1 MRSKSSDDD
10 ARKHVHP
17 MEVENES
24 GEVDPEPKEAQ
35 AARLGRTVRHDH
47 VIRAASVAIVAV
59 VLGIALV
66 SADTFINAVG
76 VLRTFVTQYC
86 SWWIVLCAFL
96 CFAVCIFVAVTK
108 LGSIRLGGKDAKPA
122 FSYFSWFA
130 MLFATGQGVGLVF
143 WAVAE
148 PIMMYGGT
156 PFNAP
161 DPLFAG
167 DTALAWTYFHWAIPA
182 WAIYAIVSLFM
193 AYARYNMHKDTTF
206 RGTVED
212 LFPARAK
219 RPVGIVVEI
228 LVVIATIFGLTT
240 SLGLASYQFNSGIQ
254 QIFNIQTG
262 QALQVAFVILFGSI
276 ATMSVWFGVV
286 RGIKKIS
293 NANAVMSIVFVAAV
307 FIFGPTLY
315 ILGVLPESLSVF
327 IDQFMLMSG
336 FTEAVNLGAGIASYG
351 DSWQAFWSFFIFCWC
366 FAFATFTAGF
376 VSTISRGR
384 TLREFVGGVVF
395 VPAAV
400 CIVWTCVVGGT
411 GVWAAMS
418 DPGIVAQTNA
428 DSSMGLFLTIDSVPL
443 IGGVLTVLATI
454 LIGGYIV
461 TSVDSGVMALS
472 NFVSPAARQSRGFN
486 NIQTGQALQVAFV
499 ILFGSIATMSVW
511 FGVVRGIKKISNANA
526 VMSIV
531 FVAAVFIFGPTL
543 YILGVLPESLS
554 VFIDQFMLMSGF
566 TEAVNLGAGIASY
579 GDSWQAFW
587 SFFIFCWCFAFA
599 TFTAGF
605 VSTISRGRT
614 LREFVGG
621 VVFVP
626 AAVCIV
632 WTCVVGGTGV
642 WAAMSDPGI
651 VAQTNADS
659 SMGLFL
665 TIDSVP
671 LIGGVLTVLATILIG
686 GYIVT
691 SVDSGVMALSNFVS
705 PAARQSR
712 GFKALLALCI
722 TALAVLFMVTAGQ
735 DFLSTIQFATI
746 AGGIP
751 FSVIVIL
758 MGVQFFKWVK
768 HDEQL
773 VERGLAEPF
782 PEDSLAARQLR
793 QWHEEREAR
802 EAEKAWL
809 TRHEEVDVPD
819 GAGLDESMKEVSR

>member
-1 MRSKSSDDD
+1 MRSNDSDDGRAH
-10 ARKHVHP
+10 ART
-17 MEVENES
+17 VEEIESES
-24 GEVDPEPKEAQ
+24 GELDPEPKHAQ
-35 AARLGRTVRHDH
+35 AARLGRTVRHDYL
-47 VIRAASVAIVAV
+47 IRAVSVAIVLVVVGIAV
-59 VLGIALV
+59 V
-66 SADTFINAVG
+66 SASTFIDAVG
-76 VLRTFVTQYC
+76 ALRTFVTQYC

-96 CFAVCIFVAVTK
+96 CFVVCVLVAVTK
-108 LGSIRLGGKDAKPA
+108 YGTIRLGGVDAKPA

-156 PFNAP
+156 PVAIP

-167 DTALAWTYFHWAIPA
+167 DAALAWTYFHWAIPA

-193 AYARYNMHKDTTF
+193 CYARYNMHKDTTF

-219 RPVGIVVEI
+219 RPAGIVVEI

-254 QIFNIQTG
+254 QIFHIQTG
-262 QALQVAFVILFGSI
+262 AALQVAFVILFGCI

-286 RGIKKIS
+286 KGIKNIS
-293 NANAVMSIVFVAAV
+293 NFNAVVSIVFVVAV

-327 IDQFMLMSG
+327 VDQFMLMSG
-336 FTEAVNLGAGIASYG
+336 FTEATNLASGIATYG

-418 DPGIVAQTNA
+418 NPDIVAQTTA
-428 DSSMGLFLTIDSVPL
+428 DSSMGLFLTIDSIPL
-443 IGGVLTVLATI
+443 VGGVLTVVAAI

-472 NFVSPAARQSRGFN
+472 NFVSPAARQSR
-486 NIQTGQALQVAFV
+486 
-499 ILFGSIATMSVW
+499 S
-511 FGVVRGIKKISNANA
+511 
-526 VMSIV
+526 
-531 FVAAVFIFGPTL
+531 
-543 YILGVLPESLS
+543 
-554 VFIDQFMLMSGF
+554 
-566 TEAVNLGAGIASY
+566 
-579 GDSWQAFW
+579 
-587 SFFIFCWCFAFA
+587 
-599 TFTAGF
+599 
-605 VSTISRGRT
+605 
-614 LREFVGG
+614 
-621 VVFVP
+621 
-626 AAVCIV
+626 
-632 WTCVVGGTGV
+632 
-642 WAAMSDPGI
+642 
-651 VAQTNADS
+651 
-659 SMGLFL
+659 
-665 TIDSVP
+665 
-671 LIGGVLTVLATILIG
+671 
-686 GYIVT
+686 
-691 SVDSGVMALSNFVS
+691 
-705 PAARQSR
+705 
-712 GFKALLALCI
+712 FKAVLALCI

-735 DFLSTIQFATI
+735 DFLNTIQFATI

-751 FSVIVIL
+751 FSIVVLL
-758 MGVQFFKWVK
+758 MGIQFFKWVR

-773 VERGLAEPF
+773 VARGLAEPF
-782 PEDSLAARQLR
+782 PEGSLAAKQLA
-793 QWHEEREAR
+793 QWHEEKVAR
-802 EAEKAWL
+802 EAEEAWRA
-809 TRHEEVDVPD
+809 RHEQLADAEEPAPR
-819 GAGLDESMKEVSR
+819 GSL

>member
-1 MRSKSSDDD
+1 MRSNDSDDGRAH
-10 ARKHVHP
+10 ART
-17 MEVENES
+17 VEEIESES
-24 GEVDPEPKEAQ
+24 GELDPEPKHAQ
-35 AARLGRTVRHDH
+35 AARLGRTVRHDYL
-47 VIRAASVAIVAV
+47 IRAVSVAIVLVVVGIAV
-59 VLGIALV
+59 V
-66 SADTFINAVG
+66 SASTFIDAVG
-76 VLRTFVTQYC
+76 ALRTFVTQYC

-96 CFAVCIFVAVTK
+96 CFVVCVLVAVTK
-108 LGSIRLGGKDAKPA
+108 YGTIRLGGVDAKPA

-156 PFNAP
+156 PVAIP

-167 DTALAWTYFHWAIPA
+167 DAALAWTYFHWAIPA

-193 AYARYNMHKDTTF
+193 CYARYNMHKDTTF

-219 RPVGIVVEI
+219 RPAGIVVEI

-254 QIFNIQTG
+254 QIFHIQTG
-262 QALQVAFVILFGSI
+262 AALQVAFVILFGCI

-286 RGIKKIS
+286 KGIKNIS
-293 NANAVMSIVFVAAV
+293 NFNAVVSIVFVVAV

-327 IDQFMLMSG
+327 VDQFMLMSG
-336 FTEAVNLGAGIASYG
+336 FTETTNLASGIATYG

-418 DPGIVAQTNA
+418 NPDIVAQTTA
-428 DSSMGLFLTIDSVPL
+428 DSSMGLFLTIDSIPL
-443 IGGVLTVLATI
+443 VGGVLTVVATI

-472 NFVSPAARQSRGFN
+472 NFVSPAARQSR
-486 NIQTGQALQVAFV
+486 
-499 ILFGSIATMSVW
+499 S
-511 FGVVRGIKKISNANA
+511 
-526 VMSIV
+526 
-531 FVAAVFIFGPTL
+531 
-543 YILGVLPESLS
+543 
-554 VFIDQFMLMSGF
+554 
-566 TEAVNLGAGIASY
+566 
-579 GDSWQAFW
+579 
-587 SFFIFCWCFAFA
+587 
-599 TFTAGF
+599 
-605 VSTISRGRT
+605 
-614 LREFVGG
+614 
-621 VVFVP
+621 
-626 AAVCIV
+626 
-632 WTCVVGGTGV
+632 
-642 WAAMSDPGI
+642 
-651 VAQTNADS
+651 
-659 SMGLFL
+659 
-665 TIDSVP
+665 
-671 LIGGVLTVLATILIG
+671 
-686 GYIVT
+686 
-691 SVDSGVMALSNFVS
+691 
-705 PAARQSR
+705 
-712 GFKALLALCI
+712 FKAVLALCI

-735 DFLSTIQFATI
+735 DFLNTIQFATI

-751 FSVIVIL
+751 FSIVVLL
-758 MGVQFFKWVK
+758 MGIQFFKWVR

-773 VERGLAEPF
+773 VARGLAEPF
-782 PEDSLAARQLR
+782 PEGSLAAKQLA
-793 QWHEEREAR
+793 QWHEEKEAR
-802 EAEKAWL
+802 EAEEAWRA
-809 TRHEEVDVPD
+809 RHEQLADAEEPAPR
-819 GAGLDESMKEVSR
+819 GSL

>member
-1 MRSKSSDDD
+1 MRSNDSDDGRAH
-10 ARKHVHP
+10 ART
-17 MEVENES
+17 VEEIESES
-24 GEVDPEPKEAQ
+24 GELDPEPKHAQ
-35 AARLGRTVRHDH
+35 AARLGRTVRHDYL
-47 VIRAASVAIVAV
+47 IRAVSVAIVLVVVGIAV
-59 VLGIALV
+59 V
-66 SADTFINAVG
+66 SASTFIDAVG
-76 VLRTFVTQYC
+76 ALRTFVTQYC

-96 CFAVCIFVAVTK
+96 CFVVCVLVAVTK
-108 LGSIRLGGKDAKPA
+108 YGTIRLGGADAKPA

-156 PFNAP
+156 PVAIP

-167 DTALAWTYFHWAIPA
+167 DAALAWTYFHWAIPA

-193 AYARYNMHKDTTF
+193 CYARYNMHKDTTF

-219 RPVGIVVEI
+219 RPAGIVVEI

-254 QIFNIQTG
+254 QIFHIQTG
-262 QALQVAFVILFGSI
+262 AALQVAFVILFGCI

-286 RGIKKIS
+286 KGIKNIS
-293 NANAVMSIVFVAAV
+293 NFNAVVSIVFVVAV

-327 IDQFMLMSG
+327 VDQFMLMSG
-336 FTEAVNLGAGIASYG
+336 FTEATNLASGIATYG

-418 DPGIVAQTNA
+418 NPDIVAQTTA
-428 DSSMGLFLTIDSVPL
+428 DSSMGLFLTIDSIPL
-443 IGGVLTVLATI
+443 VGGVLTVVATV

-472 NFVSPAARQSRGFN
+472 NFVSPAARQSR
-486 NIQTGQALQVAFV
+486 
-499 ILFGSIATMSVW
+499 S
-511 FGVVRGIKKISNANA
+511 
-526 VMSIV
+526 
-531 FVAAVFIFGPTL
+531 
-543 YILGVLPESLS
+543 
-554 VFIDQFMLMSGF
+554 
-566 TEAVNLGAGIASY
+566 
-579 GDSWQAFW
+579 
-587 SFFIFCWCFAFA
+587 
-599 TFTAGF
+599 
-605 VSTISRGRT
+605 
-614 LREFVGG
+614 
-621 VVFVP
+621 
-626 AAVCIV
+626 
-632 WTCVVGGTGV
+632 
-642 WAAMSDPGI
+642 
-651 VAQTNADS
+651 
-659 SMGLFL
+659 
-665 TIDSVP
+665 
-671 LIGGVLTVLATILIG
+671 
-686 GYIVT
+686 
-691 SVDSGVMALSNFVS
+691 
-705 PAARQSR
+705 
-712 GFKALLALCI
+712 FKAVLALCI

-735 DFLSTIQFATI
+735 DFLNTIQFATI

-751 FSVIVIL
+751 FSIVVLL
-758 MGVQFFKWVK
+758 MGIQFFKWVR

-773 VERGLAEPF
+773 VARGLAEPF
-782 PEDSLAARQLR
+782 PEGSLAAKQLA
-793 QWHEEREAR
+793 QWHEEKEAR
-802 EAEKAWL
+802 EAEEAWRA
-809 TRHEEVDVPD
+809 RHEQLADAEEPAPR
-819 GAGLDESMKEVSR
+819 GSL

>member
-156 PFNAP
+156 PFNSP

-193 AYARYNMHKDTTF
+193 SYARYNMHKDTTF

-376 VSTISRGR
+376 VSTISRGAR
-384 TLREFVGGVVF
+384 C
-395 VPAAV
+395 A
-400 CIVWTCVVGGT
+400 
-411 GVWAAMS
+411 
-418 DPGIVAQTNA
+418 
-428 DSSMGLFLTIDSVPL
+428 SS
-443 IGGVLTVLATI
+443 
-454 LIGGYIV
+454 
-461 TSVDSGVMALS
+461 
-472 NFVSPAARQSRGFN
+472 
-486 NIQTGQALQVAFV
+486 
-499 ILFGSIATMSVW
+499 
-511 FGVVRGIKKISNANA
+511 
-526 VMSIV
+526 
-531 FVAAVFIFGPTL
+531 
-543 YILGVLPESLS
+543 
-554 VFIDQFMLMSGF
+554 
-566 TEAVNLGAGIASY
+566 
-579 GDSWQAFW
+579 
-587 SFFIFCWCFAFA
+587 
-599 TFTAGF
+599 
-605 VSTISRGRT
+605 
-614 LREFVGG
+614 
-621 VVFVP
+621 
-626 AAVCIV
+626 
-632 WTCVVGGTGV
+632 
-642 WAAMSDPGI
+642 
-651 VAQTNADS
+651 
-659 SMGLFL
+659 
-665 TIDSVP
+665 
-671 LIGGVLTVLATILIG
+671 
-686 GYIVT
+686 
-691 SVDSGVMALSNFVS
+691 
-705 PAARQSR
+705 
-712 GFKALLALCI
+712 
-722 TALAVLFMVTAGQ
+722 
-735 DFLSTIQFATI
+735 
-746 AGGIP
+746 
-751 FSVIVIL
+751 
-758 MGVQFFKWVK
+758 
-768 HDEQL
+768 
-773 VERGLAEPF
+773 
-782 PEDSLAARQLR
+782 
-793 QWHEEREAR
+793 
-802 EAEKAWL
+802 
-809 TRHEEVDVPD
+809 
-819 GAGLDESMKEVSR
+819 

>member
-76 VLRTFVTQYC
+76 ALRTFVTQYC

-400 CIVWTCVVGGT
+400 CIVWT
-411 GVWAAMS
+411 
-418 DPGIVAQTNA
+418 
-428 DSSMGLFLTIDSVPL
+428 
-443 IGGVLTVLATI
+443 
-454 LIGGYIV
+454 
-461 TSVDSGVMALS
+461 
-472 NFVSPAARQSRGFN
+472 
-486 NIQTGQALQVAFV
+486 
-499 ILFGSIATMSVW
+499 
-511 FGVVRGIKKISNANA
+511 
-526 VMSIV
+526 
-531 FVAAVFIFGPTL
+531 
-543 YILGVLPESLS
+543 
-554 VFIDQFMLMSGF
+554 
-566 TEAVNLGAGIASY
+566 
-579 GDSWQAFW
+579 
-587 SFFIFCWCFAFA
+587 
-599 TFTAGF
+599 
-605 VSTISRGRT
+605 
-614 LREFVGG
+614 
-621 VVFVP
+621 
-626 AAVCIV
+626 
-632 WTCVVGGTGV
+632 
-642 WAAMSDPGI
+642 
-651 VAQTNADS
+651 
-659 SMGLFL
+659 
-665 TIDSVP
+665 
-671 LIGGVLTVLATILIG
+671 
-686 GYIVT
+686 
-691 SVDSGVMALSNFVS
+691 
-705 PAARQSR
+705 
-712 GFKALLALCI
+712 
-722 TALAVLFMVTAGQ
+722 
-735 DFLSTIQFATI
+735 
-746 AGGIP
+746 
-751 FSVIVIL
+751 
-758 MGVQFFKWVK
+758 
-768 HDEQL
+768 
-773 VERGLAEPF
+773 
-782 PEDSLAARQLR
+782 
-793 QWHEEREAR
+793 
-802 EAEKAWL
+802 
-809 TRHEEVDVPD
+809 
-819 GAGLDESMKEVSR
+819 

>member
-1 MRSKSSDDD
+1 MRSNDSDDGRAH
-10 ARKHVHP
+10 ARTI
-17 MEVENES
+17 EEIESES
-24 GEVDPEPKEAQ
+24 GELDPEPKHAQ
-35 AARLGRTVRHDH
+35 AARLGRTVRHDYL
-47 VIRAASVAIVAV
+47 IRAVSVAIVLVVVGIAV
-59 VLGIALV
+59 V
-66 SADTFINAVG
+66 SASTFIDAVG
-76 VLRTFVTQYC
+76 ALRTFVTQYC

-96 CFAVCIFVAVTK
+96 CFIVCVLVAVTK
-108 LGSIRLGGKDAKPA
+108 YGTIRLGGVDAKPA

-156 PFNAP
+156 PVAIP

-167 DTALAWTYFHWAIPA
+167 DAALAWTYFHWAIPA

-193 AYARYNMHKDTTF
+193 CYARYNMHKDTTF

-219 RPVGIVVEI
+219 RPAGIVVEI

-254 QIFNIQTG
+254 QIFHIQTG
-262 QALQVAFVILFGSI
+262 AALQVAFVILFGCI

-286 RGIKKIS
+286 KGIKNIS
-293 NANAVMSIVFVAAV
+293 NFNAIVSIVFVVAV

-327 IDQFMLMSG
+327 VDQFMLMSG
-336 FTEAVNLGAGIASYG
+336 FTEATNLASGIATYG

-418 DPGIVAQTNA
+418 NPDIVAQTTA
-428 DSSMGLFLTIDSVPL
+428 DSSMGLFLTIDSIPL
-443 IGGVLTVLATI
+443 VGGVLTVVATI

-472 NFVSPAARQSRGFN
+472 NFVSPAARQSR
-486 NIQTGQALQVAFV
+486 
-499 ILFGSIATMSVW
+499 S
-511 FGVVRGIKKISNANA
+511 
-526 VMSIV
+526 
-531 FVAAVFIFGPTL
+531 
-543 YILGVLPESLS
+543 
-554 VFIDQFMLMSGF
+554 
-566 TEAVNLGAGIASY
+566 
-579 GDSWQAFW
+579 
-587 SFFIFCWCFAFA
+587 
-599 TFTAGF
+599 
-605 VSTISRGRT
+605 
-614 LREFVGG
+614 
-621 VVFVP
+621 
-626 AAVCIV
+626 
-632 WTCVVGGTGV
+632 
-642 WAAMSDPGI
+642 
-651 VAQTNADS
+651 
-659 SMGLFL
+659 
-665 TIDSVP
+665 
-671 LIGGVLTVLATILIG
+671 
-686 GYIVT
+686 
-691 SVDSGVMALSNFVS
+691 
-705 PAARQSR
+705 
-712 GFKALLALCI
+712 FKAVLALCI

-735 DFLSTIQFATI
+735 DFLNTIQFATI

-751 FSVIVIL
+751 FSIVVLL
-758 MGVQFFKWVK
+758 MGIQFFKWVR

-773 VERGLAEPF
+773 VARGLAEPF
-782 PEDSLAARQLR
+782 PAGSLAAKQLA
-793 QWHEEREAR
+793 QWHEEKEAR
-802 EAEKAWL
+802 EAEEAWRA
-809 TRHEEVDVPD
+809 RHEQLADAEEPAPR
-819 GAGLDESMKEVSR
+819 GSL

>member
-1 MRSKSSDDD
+1 MRSNDSDDGRAH
-10 ARKHVHP
+10 ART
-17 MEVENES
+17 VEEIESES
-24 GEVDPEPKEAQ
+24 GELDPEPKHAQ
-35 AARLGRTVRHDH
+35 AARLGRTVRHDYL
-47 VIRAASVAIVAV
+47 IRAVSVAIVLVVVGIAV
-59 VLGIALV
+59 V
-66 SADTFINAVG
+66 SASTFIDAVG
-76 VLRTFVTQYC
+76 ALRTFVTQYC

-96 CFAVCIFVAVTK
+96 CFVVCVLVAVTK
-108 LGSIRLGGKDAKPA
+108 YGTIRLGGVDAKPA

-156 PFNAP
+156 PVAIP

-167 DTALAWTYFHWAIPA
+167 DAALAWTYFHWAIPA

-193 AYARYNMHKDTTF
+193 CYARYNMHKDTTF

-219 RPVGIVVEI
+219 RPAGIVVEI

-254 QIFNIQTG
+254 QIFHIQTG
-262 QALQVAFVILFGSI
+262 AALQVAFVILFGCI

-286 RGIKKIS
+286 KGIKNIS
-293 NANAVMSIVFVAAV
+293 NFNAIVSIVFVVAV

-327 IDQFMLMSG
+327 VDQFMLMSG
-336 FTEAVNLGAGIASYG
+336 FTEATNLASGIATYG

-418 DPGIVAQTNA
+418 NPDIVAQTTA
-428 DSSMGLFLTIDSVPL
+428 DSSMGLFLTIDSIPL
-443 IGGVLTVLATI
+443 VGGVLTVVATI

-472 NFVSPAARQSRGFN
+472 NFVSPAARQSR
-486 NIQTGQALQVAFV
+486 
-499 ILFGSIATMSVW
+499 S
-511 FGVVRGIKKISNANA
+511 
-526 VMSIV
+526 
-531 FVAAVFIFGPTL
+531 
-543 YILGVLPESLS
+543 
-554 VFIDQFMLMSGF
+554 
-566 TEAVNLGAGIASY
+566 
-579 GDSWQAFW
+579 
-587 SFFIFCWCFAFA
+587 
-599 TFTAGF
+599 
-605 VSTISRGRT
+605 
-614 LREFVGG
+614 
-621 VVFVP
+621 
-626 AAVCIV
+626 
-632 WTCVVGGTGV
+632 
-642 WAAMSDPGI
+642 
-651 VAQTNADS
+651 
-659 SMGLFL
+659 
-665 TIDSVP
+665 
-671 LIGGVLTVLATILIG
+671 
-686 GYIVT
+686 
-691 SVDSGVMALSNFVS
+691 
-705 PAARQSR
+705 
-712 GFKALLALCI
+712 FKAVLALCI

-735 DFLSTIQFATI
+735 DFLNTIQFATI

-751 FSVIVIL
+751 FSIVVLL
-758 MGVQFFKWVK
+758 MGIQFFKWVR

-773 VERGLAEPF
+773 VARGLAEPF
-782 PEDSLAARQLR
+782 PEGSLAAKQLA
-793 QWHEEREAR
+793 QWHEEKEAR
-802 EAEKAWL
+802 EAEEAWRA
-809 TRHEEVDVPD
+809 RHEQLADAEEPAPR
-819 GAGLDESMKEVSR
+819 GSL

>member
-1 MRSKSSDDD
+1 MRSNDSDDGRAH
-10 ARKHVHP
+10 ARTV
-17 MEVENES
+17 EEIENES
-24 GEVDPEPKEAQ
+24 GELDPEPKRAQ
-35 AARLGRTVRHDH
+35 AARLGRTVRHDYL
-47 VIRAASVAIVAV
+47 IRAVSVAIVLVVVGIAV
-59 VLGIALV
+59 V
-66 SADTFINAVG
+66 SASTFIDAVG
-76 VLRTFVTQYC
+76 ALRTFVTQYC

-96 CFAVCIFVAVTK
+96 CFVVCVLVAVTK
-108 LGSIRLGGKDAKPA
+108 YGTIRLGGVDAKPA

-156 PFNAP
+156 PVAIP

-167 DTALAWTYFHWAIPA
+167 DAALAWTYFHWAIPA

-193 AYARYNMHKDTTF
+193 CYARYNMHKDTTF

-219 RPVGIVVEI
+219 RPAGIVVEI

-254 QIFNIQTG
+254 QIFHIQTG
-262 QALQVAFVILFGSI
+262 AALQVAFVILFGCI

-286 RGIKKIS
+286 KGIKNIS
-293 NANAVMSIVFVAAV
+293 NFNAIVSIVFVVAV

-327 IDQFMLMSG
+327 VDQFMLMSG
-336 FTEAVNLGAGIASYG
+336 FTEATNLASGIATYG

-418 DPGIVAQTNA
+418 NPDIVAQTTA
-428 DSSMGLFLTIDSVPL
+428 DSSMGLFLTIDSIPL
-443 IGGVLTVLATI
+443 VGGVLTVVATV

-472 NFVSPAARQSRGFN
+472 NFVSPAARQSR
-486 NIQTGQALQVAFV
+486 
-499 ILFGSIATMSVW
+499 S
-511 FGVVRGIKKISNANA
+511 
-526 VMSIV
+526 
-531 FVAAVFIFGPTL
+531 
-543 YILGVLPESLS
+543 
-554 VFIDQFMLMSGF
+554 
-566 TEAVNLGAGIASY
+566 
-579 GDSWQAFW
+579 
-587 SFFIFCWCFAFA
+587 
-599 TFTAGF
+599 
-605 VSTISRGRT
+605 
-614 LREFVGG
+614 
-621 VVFVP
+621 
-626 AAVCIV
+626 
-632 WTCVVGGTGV
+632 
-642 WAAMSDPGI
+642 
-651 VAQTNADS
+651 
-659 SMGLFL
+659 
-665 TIDSVP
+665 
-671 LIGGVLTVLATILIG
+671 
-686 GYIVT
+686 
-691 SVDSGVMALSNFVS
+691 
-705 PAARQSR
+705 
-712 GFKALLALCI
+712 FKAVLALCI

-735 DFLSTIQFATI
+735 DFLNTIQFATI

-751 FSVIVIL
+751 FSIVVLL
-758 MGVQFFKWVK
+758 MGIQFFKWVR

-773 VERGLAEPF
+773 VARGLAEPF
-782 PEDSLAARQLR
+782 PEGSLAAKQLA
-793 QWHEEREAR
+793 QWHEEKEAR
-802 EAEKAWL
+802 EAEEAWRA
-809 TRHEEVDVPD
+809 RHEQLADAEEPAAR
-819 GAGLDESMKEVSR
+819 GSL

>member
-1 MRSKSSDDD
+1 MRSNDSDDGRAH
-10 ARKHVHP
+10 ART
-17 MEVENES
+17 VEEIESES
-24 GEVDPEPKEAQ
+24 GELDPEPKHAQ
-35 AARLGRTVRHDH
+35 AARLGRTVRHDYL
-47 VIRAASVAIVAV
+47 IRAVSVAIVLVVVGIAV
-59 VLGIALV
+59 V
-66 SADTFINAVG
+66 SASTFIDAVG
-76 VLRTFVTQYC
+76 ALRTFVTQYC

-96 CFAVCIFVAVTK
+96 CFVVCVLVAVTK
-108 LGSIRLGGKDAKPA
+108 YGTIRLGGVDAKPA

-156 PFNAP
+156 PVAIP

-167 DTALAWTYFHWAIPA
+167 DAALAWTYFHWAIPA

-193 AYARYNMHKDTTF
+193 CYARYNMHKDTTF

-219 RPVGIVVEI
+219 RPAGIVVEI

-254 QIFNIQTG
+254 QIFHIQTG
-262 QALQVAFVILFGSI
+262 AALQVAFVILFGCI

-286 RGIKKIS
+286 KGIKNIS
-293 NANAVMSIVFVAAV
+293 NFNAVVSIVFVVAV

-327 IDQFMLMSG
+327 VDQFMLMSG
-336 FTEAVNLGAGIASYG
+336 FTEATNLASGIATYG

-418 DPGIVAQTNA
+418 NPDIVAQTTA
-428 DSSMGLFLTIDSVPL
+428 DSSMGLFLTIDSIPL
-443 IGGVLTVLATI
+443 VGGVLTVVATI

-472 NFVSPAARQSRGFN
+472 NFVSPAARQSR
-486 NIQTGQALQVAFV
+486 
-499 ILFGSIATMSVW
+499 S
-511 FGVVRGIKKISNANA
+511 
-526 VMSIV
+526 
-531 FVAAVFIFGPTL
+531 
-543 YILGVLPESLS
+543 
-554 VFIDQFMLMSGF
+554 
-566 TEAVNLGAGIASY
+566 
-579 GDSWQAFW
+579 
-587 SFFIFCWCFAFA
+587 
-599 TFTAGF
+599 
-605 VSTISRGRT
+605 
-614 LREFVGG
+614 
-621 VVFVP
+621 
-626 AAVCIV
+626 
-632 WTCVVGGTGV
+632 
-642 WAAMSDPGI
+642 
-651 VAQTNADS
+651 
-659 SMGLFL
+659 
-665 TIDSVP
+665 
-671 LIGGVLTVLATILIG
+671 
-686 GYIVT
+686 
-691 SVDSGVMALSNFVS
+691 
-705 PAARQSR
+705 
-712 GFKALLALCI
+712 FKAVLALCI

-735 DFLSTIQFATI
+735 DFLNTIQFATI

-751 FSVIVIL
+751 FSIVVLL
-758 MGVQFFKWVK
+758 MGIQFFKWVR

-773 VERGLAEPF
+773 VARGLAEPF
-782 PEDSLAARQLR
+782 PEGSLAAKQLA
-793 QWHEEREAR
+793 QWHEEKEAR
-802 EAEKAWL
+802 EAEEAWRA
-809 TRHEEVDVPD
+809 RHEQLADAEEPAPR
-819 GAGLDESMKEVSR
+819 GSL

>member
-1 MRSKSSDDD
+1 MRSNDSDDGRAH
-10 ARKHVHP
+10 ART
-17 MEVENES
+17 VEEIESES
-24 GEVDPEPKEAQ
+24 GELDPEPKHAQ
-35 AARLGRTVRHDH
+35 AARLGRTVRHDYL
-47 VIRAASVAIVAV
+47 IRAVSVAIVLVVVGIAV
-59 VLGIALV
+59 V
-66 SADTFINAVG
+66 SASTFIDAVG
-76 VLRTFVTQYC
+76 ALRTFVTQYC

-96 CFAVCIFVAVTK
+96 CFVVCVLVAVTK
-108 LGSIRLGGKDAKPA
+108 YGTIRLGGADAKPV

-156 PFNAP
+156 PVAIP

-167 DTALAWTYFHWAIPA
+167 DAALAWTYFHWAIPA

-193 AYARYNMHKDTTF
+193 CYALYNMHKDTTF

-219 RPVGIVVEI
+219 RPAGIVVEI

-254 QIFNIQTG
+254 QIFHIQTG
-262 QALQVAFVILFGSI
+262 AALQVAFVILFGCI

-286 RGIKKIS
+286 KGIKNIS
-293 NANAVMSIVFVAAV
+293 NFNAVVSIVFVVAV

-327 IDQFMLMSG
+327 VDQFMLMSG
-336 FTEAVNLGAGIASYG
+336 FTEATNLASGIATYG

-418 DPGIVAQTNA
+418 NPDIVAQTTA
-428 DSSMGLFLTIDSVPL
+428 DSSMGLFLTIDSIPL
-443 IGGVLTVLATI
+443 VGGVLTVVATI

-472 NFVSPAARQSRGFN
+472 NFVSPAARQSR
-486 NIQTGQALQVAFV
+486 
-499 ILFGSIATMSVW
+499 S
-511 FGVVRGIKKISNANA
+511 
-526 VMSIV
+526 
-531 FVAAVFIFGPTL
+531 
-543 YILGVLPESLS
+543 
-554 VFIDQFMLMSGF
+554 
-566 TEAVNLGAGIASY
+566 
-579 GDSWQAFW
+579 
-587 SFFIFCWCFAFA
+587 
-599 TFTAGF
+599 
-605 VSTISRGRT
+605 
-614 LREFVGG
+614 
-621 VVFVP
+621 
-626 AAVCIV
+626 
-632 WTCVVGGTGV
+632 
-642 WAAMSDPGI
+642 
-651 VAQTNADS
+651 
-659 SMGLFL
+659 
-665 TIDSVP
+665 
-671 LIGGVLTVLATILIG
+671 
-686 GYIVT
+686 
-691 SVDSGVMALSNFVS
+691 
-705 PAARQSR
+705 
-712 GFKALLALCI
+712 FKAVLALCI

-735 DFLSTIQFATI
+735 DFLNTIQFATI

-751 FSVIVIL
+751 FSIVVLL
-758 MGVQFFKWVK
+758 MGIQFFKWVR

-773 VERGLAEPF
+773 VARGLAEPF
-782 PEDSLAARQLR
+782 PEGSLAAKQLA
-793 QWHEEREAR
+793 QWHEEKVAR
-802 EAEKAWL
+802 EAEEAWRA
-809 TRHEEVDVPD
+809 RHEQLADTEEPAPR
-819 GAGLDESMKEVSR
+819 GSL

>member
-1 MRSKSSDDD
+1 MRSNDSDDGRAH
-10 ARKHVHP
+10 ARTV
-17 MEVENES
+17 EEIENES
-24 GEVDPEPKEAQ
+24 GELDPEPKHAQ
-35 AARLGRTVRHDH
+35 AARLGRTVRHDYL
-47 VIRAASVAIVAV
+47 IRAVSVAIVLVVVGIAV
-59 VLGIALV
+59 V
-66 SADTFINAVG
+66 SASTFIDAVG
-76 VLRTFVTQYC
+76 ALRTFVTQYC

-96 CFAVCIFVAVTK
+96 CFVVCVLVAVTK
-108 LGSIRLGGKDAKPA
+108 YGTIRLGGADAKPA

-156 PFNAP
+156 PVAIP

-167 DTALAWTYFHWAIPA
+167 DAALAWTYFHWAIPA

-193 AYARYNMHKDTTF
+193 CYARYNMHKDTTF

-219 RPVGIVVEI
+219 RPAGIVVEI

-254 QIFNIQTG
+254 QIFHIQTG
-262 QALQVAFVILFGSI
+262 AALQVAFVILFGCI

-286 RGIKKIS
+286 KGIKNIS
-293 NANAVMSIVFVAAV
+293 NFNAVVSIVFVVAV

-327 IDQFMLMSG
+327 VDQFMLMSG
-336 FTEAVNLGAGIASYG
+336 FTEATNLASGIATYG

-418 DPGIVAQTNA
+418 NPDIVAQTTA
-428 DSSMGLFLTIDSVPL
+428 DSSMGLFLTIDSIPL
-443 IGGVLTVLATI
+443 VGGVLTVVATV

-472 NFVSPAARQSRGFN
+472 NFVSPAARQSR
-486 NIQTGQALQVAFV
+486 
-499 ILFGSIATMSVW
+499 S
-511 FGVVRGIKKISNANA
+511 
-526 VMSIV
+526 
-531 FVAAVFIFGPTL
+531 
-543 YILGVLPESLS
+543 
-554 VFIDQFMLMSGF
+554 
-566 TEAVNLGAGIASY
+566 
-579 GDSWQAFW
+579 
-587 SFFIFCWCFAFA
+587 
-599 TFTAGF
+599 
-605 VSTISRGRT
+605 
-614 LREFVGG
+614 
-621 VVFVP
+621 
-626 AAVCIV
+626 
-632 WTCVVGGTGV
+632 
-642 WAAMSDPGI
+642 
-651 VAQTNADS
+651 
-659 SMGLFL
+659 
-665 TIDSVP
+665 
-671 LIGGVLTVLATILIG
+671 
-686 GYIVT
+686 
-691 SVDSGVMALSNFVS
+691 
-705 PAARQSR
+705 
-712 GFKALLALCI
+712 FKAVLALCI

-735 DFLSTIQFATI
+735 DFLNTIQFATI

-751 FSVIVIL
+751 FSIVVLL
-758 MGVQFFKWVK
+758 MGIQFFKWVR

-773 VERGLAEPF
+773 VARGLAEPF
-782 PEDSLAARQLR
+782 PEGSLAAKQLA
-793 QWHEEREAR
+793 QWHEEKEAR
-802 EAEKAWL
+802 EAEEAWRA
-809 TRHEEVDVPD
+809 RHEQLADAEEPAPR
-819 GAGLDESMKEVSR
+819 GSL

>member
-219 RPVGIVVEI
+219 RPVGIVVET

-376 VSTISRGR
+376 V
-384 TLREFVGGVVF
+384 
-395 VPAAV
+395 A
-400 CIVWTCVVGGT
+400 
-411 GVWAAMS
+411 
-418 DPGIVAQTNA
+418 
-428 DSSMGLFLTIDSVPL
+428 
-443 IGGVLTVLATI
+443 
-454 LIGGYIV
+454 
-461 TSVDSGVMALS
+461 
-472 NFVSPAARQSRGFN
+472 
-486 NIQTGQALQVAFV
+486 
-499 ILFGSIATMSVW
+499 
-511 FGVVRGIKKISNANA
+511 
-526 VMSIV
+526 
-531 FVAAVFIFGPTL
+531 
-543 YILGVLPESLS
+543 
-554 VFIDQFMLMSGF
+554 
-566 TEAVNLGAGIASY
+566 
-579 GDSWQAFW
+579 
-587 SFFIFCWCFAFA
+587 
-599 TFTAGF
+599 
-605 VSTISRGRT
+605 TISRGRT

-819 GAGLDESMKEVSR
+819 GAGLDESMNEVSR

>member
-148 PIMMYGGT
+148 PIMMYGDT

-336 FTEAVNLGAGIASYG
+336 FTEAVNLGAG
-351 DSWQAFWSFFIFCWC
+351 C
-366 FAFATFTAGF
+366 
-376 VSTISRGR
+376 
-384 TLREFVGGVVF
+384 
-395 VPAAV
+395 
-400 CIVWTCVVGGT
+400 
-411 GVWAAMS
+411 
-418 DPGIVAQTNA
+418 
-428 DSSMGLFLTIDSVPL
+428 
-443 IGGVLTVLATI
+443 
-454 LIGGYIV
+454 
-461 TSVDSGVMALS
+461 
-472 NFVSPAARQSRGFN
+472 
-486 NIQTGQALQVAFV
+486 
-499 ILFGSIATMSVW
+499 
-511 FGVVRGIKKISNANA
+511 
-526 VMSIV
+526 
-531 FVAAVFIFGPTL
+531 
-543 YILGVLPESLS
+543 LGV
-554 VFIDQFMLMSGF
+554 DQ
-566 TEAVNLGAGIASY
+566 
-579 GDSWQAFW
+579 DS
-587 SFFIFCWCFAFA
+587 
-599 TFTAGF
+599 
-605 VSTISRGRT
+605 
-614 LREFVGG
+614 
-621 VVFVP
+621 
-626 AAVCIV
+626 
-632 WTCVVGGTGV
+632 
-642 WAAMSDPGI
+642 
-651 VAQTNADS
+651 
-659 SMGLFL
+659 
-665 TIDSVP
+665 
-671 LIGGVLTVLATILIG
+671 
-686 GYIVT
+686 
-691 SVDSGVMALSNFVS
+691 
-705 PAARQSR
+705 
-712 GFKALLALCI
+712 
-722 TALAVLFMVTAGQ
+722 
-735 DFLSTIQFATI
+735 
-746 AGGIP
+746 
-751 FSVIVIL
+751 
-758 MGVQFFKWVK
+758 
-768 HDEQL
+768 
-773 VERGLAEPF
+773 
-782 PEDSLAARQLR
+782 
-793 QWHEEREAR
+793 
-802 EAEKAWL
+802 
-809 TRHEEVDVPD
+809 
-819 GAGLDESMKEVSR
+819 

>member
-1 MRSKSSDDD
+1 MRSNDSDDGRAH
-10 ARKHVHP
+10 ART
-17 MEVENES
+17 VEEIESES
-24 GEVDPEPKEAQ
+24 GELDPEPKHAQ
-35 AARLGRTVRHDH
+35 AARLGRTVRHDYL
-47 VIRAASVAIVAV
+47 IRAVSVAIALV
-59 VLGIALV
+59 VVGIAV
-66 SADTFINAVG
+66 ASAGTFIDAVG
-76 VLRTFVTQYC
+76 ALRTFVTQYC

-96 CFAVCIFVAVTK
+96 CFAVCVLVAVTK
-108 LGSIRLGGKDAKPA
+108 YGTIRLGGVDAKPA

-156 PFNAP
+156 PVAVP

-167 DTALAWTYFHWAIPA
+167 DAALAWTYFHWAIPA

-193 AYARYNMHKDTTF
+193 CYARYNMHKDTTF

-219 RPVGIVVEI
+219 RPAGIVVEI

-254 QIFNIQTG
+254 QIFHIQTG
-262 QALQVAFVILFGSI
+262 AALQVAFVILFGCI

-286 RGIKKIS
+286 KGIKNIS
-293 NANAVMSIVFVAAV
+293 NFNAVMSIVFVVAV

-327 IDQFMLMSG
+327 VDQFMLMSG
-336 FTEAVNLGAGIASYG
+336 FTEATNLASGIATYG

-418 DPGIVAQTNA
+418 NPDIVAQTTA
-428 DSSMGLFLTIDSVPL
+428 DSSMGLFLTIDSIPL
-443 IGGVLTVLATI
+443 VGGVLTVVATV

-472 NFVSPAARQSRGFN
+472 NFVSPAARQSR
-486 NIQTGQALQVAFV
+486 
-499 ILFGSIATMSVW
+499 S
-511 FGVVRGIKKISNANA
+511 
-526 VMSIV
+526 
-531 FVAAVFIFGPTL
+531 
-543 YILGVLPESLS
+543 
-554 VFIDQFMLMSGF
+554 
-566 TEAVNLGAGIASY
+566 
-579 GDSWQAFW
+579 
-587 SFFIFCWCFAFA
+587 
-599 TFTAGF
+599 
-605 VSTISRGRT
+605 
-614 LREFVGG
+614 
-621 VVFVP
+621 
-626 AAVCIV
+626 
-632 WTCVVGGTGV
+632 
-642 WAAMSDPGI
+642 
-651 VAQTNADS
+651 
-659 SMGLFL
+659 
-665 TIDSVP
+665 
-671 LIGGVLTVLATILIG
+671 
-686 GYIVT
+686 
-691 SVDSGVMALSNFVS
+691 
-705 PAARQSR
+705 
-712 GFKALLALCI
+712 FKAVLALCI

-735 DFLSTIQFATI
+735 DFLNTIQFATI

-751 FSVIVIL
+751 FSIVVLL
-758 MGVQFFKWVK
+758 MGIQFFKWVR

-773 VERGLAEPF
+773 VARGLAEPF
-782 PEDSLAARQLR
+782 PEGSLAAKQLA
-793 QWHEEREAR
+793 QWHEEKEAR
-802 EAEKAWL
+802 EAEEAWRA
-809 TRHEEVDVPD
+809 RHEQLADAEEPAPR
-819 GAGLDESMKEVSR
+819 GSL

>member
-1 MRSKSSDDD
+1 MRSNDSDDGRAH
-10 ARKHVHP
+10 ART
-17 MEVENES
+17 VEEIESES
-24 GEVDPEPKEAQ
+24 GELDPEPKHAQ
-35 AARLGRTVRHDH
+35 AARLGRTVRHDYL
-47 VIRAASVAIVAV
+47 IRAVSVAIVLVVVGIAV
-59 VLGIALV
+59 V
-66 SADTFINAVG
+66 SASTFIDAVG
-76 VLRTFVTQYC
+76 ALRTFVTQYC

-96 CFAVCIFVAVTK
+96 CFVVCVLVAVTK
-108 LGSIRLGGKDAKPA
+108 YGTIRLGGVDAKPA

-156 PFNAP
+156 PVAIP

-167 DTALAWTYFHWAIPA
+167 DAALAWTYFHWAIPA

-193 AYARYNMHKDTTF
+193 CYARYNMHKDTTF

-219 RPVGIVVEI
+219 RPAGIVVEI

-254 QIFNIQTG
+254 QIFHIQTG
-262 QALQVAFVILFGSI
+262 AALQVAFVILFGCI

-286 RGIKKIS
+286 KGIKNIS
-293 NANAVMSIVFVAAV
+293 NFNAVVSIVFVVAV

-327 IDQFMLMSG
+327 VDQFMLMSG
-336 FTEAVNLGAGIASYG
+336 FTEATNLASGIATYG

-418 DPGIVAQTNA
+418 NPDIVAQTTA
-428 DSSMGLFLTIDSVPL
+428 DSSMGLFLTIDSIPL
-443 IGGVLTVLATI
+443 VGGVLTVVATI

-472 NFVSPAARQSRGFN
+472 NFVSPAARQSR
-486 NIQTGQALQVAFV
+486 
-499 ILFGSIATMSVW
+499 S
-511 FGVVRGIKKISNANA
+511 
-526 VMSIV
+526 
-531 FVAAVFIFGPTL
+531 
-543 YILGVLPESLS
+543 
-554 VFIDQFMLMSGF
+554 
-566 TEAVNLGAGIASY
+566 
-579 GDSWQAFW
+579 
-587 SFFIFCWCFAFA
+587 
-599 TFTAGF
+599 
-605 VSTISRGRT
+605 
-614 LREFVGG
+614 
-621 VVFVP
+621 
-626 AAVCIV
+626 
-632 WTCVVGGTGV
+632 
-642 WAAMSDPGI
+642 
-651 VAQTNADS
+651 
-659 SMGLFL
+659 
-665 TIDSVP
+665 
-671 LIGGVLTVLATILIG
+671 
-686 GYIVT
+686 
-691 SVDSGVMALSNFVS
+691 
-705 PAARQSR
+705 
-712 GFKALLALCI
+712 FKAVLALCI

-735 DFLSTIQFATI
+735 DFLNTIQFATI

-751 FSVIVIL
+751 FSIVVLL
-758 MGVQFFKWVK
+758 MGIQFFKWVR

-773 VERGLAEPF
+773 VARGLAEPF
-782 PEDSLAARQLR
+782 PAGSLAAKQLA
-793 QWHEEREAR
+793 QWHEEKEAR
-802 EAEKAWL
+802 EAEEAWRA
-809 TRHEEVDVPD
+809 RHEQLADAEEPAPR
-819 GAGLDESMKEVSR
+819 GSL

>member
-96 CFAVCIFVAVTK
+96 CFVVCVLVAVTK
-108 LGSIRLGGKDAKPA
+108 YGTIRLGGVDAKPA

-156 PFNAP
+156 PVAIP

-167 DTALAWTYFHWAIPA
+167 DAALAWTYFHWAIPA

-193 AYARYNMHKDTTF
+193 CYARYNMHKDTTF

-219 RPVGIVVEI
+219 RPAGIVVEI

-254 QIFNIQTG
+254 QIFHIQTG
-262 QALQVAFVILFGSI
+262 AALQVAFVILFGCI

-286 RGIKKIS
+286 KGIKNIS
-293 NANAVMSIVFVAAV
+293 NFNAVVSIVFVVAV

-327 IDQFMLMSG
+327 VDQFMLMSG

-418 DPGIVAQTNA
+418 NPDIVAQTTA
-428 DSSMGLFLTIDSVPL
+428 DSSMGLFLTIDSIPL
-443 IGGVLTVLATI
+443 VGGVLTVVATI

-472 NFVSPAARQSRGFN
+472 NFVSPAARQSR
-486 NIQTGQALQVAFV
+486 
-499 ILFGSIATMSVW
+499 S
-511 FGVVRGIKKISNANA
+511 
-526 VMSIV
+526 
-531 FVAAVFIFGPTL
+531 
-543 YILGVLPESLS
+543 
-554 VFIDQFMLMSGF
+554 
-566 TEAVNLGAGIASY
+566 
-579 GDSWQAFW
+579 
-587 SFFIFCWCFAFA
+587 
-599 TFTAGF
+599 
-605 VSTISRGRT
+605 
-614 LREFVGG
+614 
-621 VVFVP
+621 
-626 AAVCIV
+626 
-632 WTCVVGGTGV
+632 
-642 WAAMSDPGI
+642 
-651 VAQTNADS
+651 
-659 SMGLFL
+659 
-665 TIDSVP
+665 
-671 LIGGVLTVLATILIG
+671 
-686 GYIVT
+686 
-691 SVDSGVMALSNFVS
+691 
-705 PAARQSR
+705 
-712 GFKALLALCI
+712 FKAVLALCI

-735 DFLSTIQFATI
+735 DFLNTIQFATI

-751 FSVIVIL
+751 FSIVVLL
-758 MGVQFFKWVK
+758 MGIQFFKWVR

-773 VERGLAEPF
+773 VARGLAEPF
-782 PEDSLAARQLR
+782 PEGSLAAKQLA
-793 QWHEEREAR
+793 QWHEEKEAR
-802 EAEKAWL
+802 EAEEAWRA
-809 TRHEEVDVPD
+809 RHEQLADAEEPAPR
-819 GAGLDESMKEVSR
+819 GSL

>member
-1 MRSKSSDDD
+1 MRSNDSDDGRAH
-10 ARKHVHP
+10 ARTV
-17 MEVENES
+17 EEIENES
-24 GEVDPEPKEAQ
+24 GELDPEPKHAQ
-35 AARLGRTVRHDH
+35 AARLGRTVRHDYL
-47 VIRAASVAIVAV
+47 IRAVSVAIVLVVVGIAV
-59 VLGIALV
+59 V
-66 SADTFINAVG
+66 SASTFIDAVG
-76 VLRTFVTQYC
+76 ALRTFVTQYC

-96 CFAVCIFVAVTK
+96 CFIVCVLVAVTK
-108 LGSIRLGGKDAKPA
+108 YGTIRLGGADAKPA

-156 PFNAP
+156 PVAIP

-167 DTALAWTYFHWAIPA
+167 DAALAWTYFHWAIPA

-193 AYARYNMHKDTTF
+193 CYARYNMHKDTTF

-219 RPVGIVVEI
+219 RPAGIVVEI

-254 QIFNIQTG
+254 QIFHIQTG
-262 QALQVAFVILFGSI
+262 AALQVAFVILFGCI

-286 RGIKKIS
+286 KGIKNIS
-293 NANAVMSIVFVAAV
+293 NFNAVVSIVFVVAV

-327 IDQFMLMSG
+327 VDQFMLMSG
-336 FTEAVNLGAGIASYG
+336 FTEATNLASGIATYG

-418 DPGIVAQTNA
+418 NPDIVAQTTA
-428 DSSMGLFLTIDSVPL
+428 DSSMGLFLTIDSIPL
-443 IGGVLTVLATI
+443 VGGVLTVVATI

-472 NFVSPAARQSRGFN
+472 NFVSPAARQSR
-486 NIQTGQALQVAFV
+486 
-499 ILFGSIATMSVW
+499 S
-511 FGVVRGIKKISNANA
+511 
-526 VMSIV
+526 
-531 FVAAVFIFGPTL
+531 
-543 YILGVLPESLS
+543 
-554 VFIDQFMLMSGF
+554 
-566 TEAVNLGAGIASY
+566 
-579 GDSWQAFW
+579 
-587 SFFIFCWCFAFA
+587 
-599 TFTAGF
+599 
-605 VSTISRGRT
+605 
-614 LREFVGG
+614 
-621 VVFVP
+621 
-626 AAVCIV
+626 
-632 WTCVVGGTGV
+632 
-642 WAAMSDPGI
+642 
-651 VAQTNADS
+651 
-659 SMGLFL
+659 
-665 TIDSVP
+665 
-671 LIGGVLTVLATILIG
+671 
-686 GYIVT
+686 
-691 SVDSGVMALSNFVS
+691 
-705 PAARQSR
+705 
-712 GFKALLALCI
+712 FKAVLALCI

-735 DFLSTIQFATI
+735 DFLNTIQFATI

-751 FSVIVIL
+751 FSIVVLL
-758 MGVQFFKWVK
+758 MGIQFFKWVR

-773 VERGLAEPF
+773 VARGLAEPF
-782 PEDSLAARQLR
+782 PEGSLAAKQLA
-793 QWHEEREAR
+793 QWHEEKEAR
-802 EAEKAWL
+802 EAEEAWRA
-809 TRHEEVDVPD
+809 RHEQLADAEEPAPR
-819 GAGLDESMKEVSR
+819 GSL

>member
-1 MRSKSSDDD
+1 MRSNDSDDGRAH
-10 ARKHVHP
+10 ARTI
-17 MEVENES
+17 EEIENES
-24 GEVDPEPKEAQ
+24 GELDPEPKRAQ
-35 AARLGRTVRHDH
+35 AARLGRTVRHDYL
-47 VIRAASVAIVAV
+47 IRAVSVAIVLVVVGIAV
-59 VLGIALV
+59 V
-66 SADTFINAVG
+66 SASTFIDAVG
-76 VLRTFVTQYC
+76 ALRTFVTQYC

-96 CFAVCIFVAVTK
+96 CFVVCVLVAVTK
-108 LGSIRLGGKDAKPA
+108 YGTIRLGGADAKPA

-156 PFNAP
+156 PVAIP

-167 DTALAWTYFHWAIPA
+167 DAALAWTYFHWAIPA

-193 AYARYNMHKDTTF
+193 CYARYNMHKDTTF

-219 RPVGIVVEI
+219 RPAGIVVEI

-254 QIFNIQTG
+254 QIFHIQTG
-262 QALQVAFVILFGSI
+262 AALQVAFVILFGCI

-286 RGIKKIS
+286 KGIKNIS
-293 NANAVMSIVFVAAV
+293 NFNAVVSIVFVVAV

-327 IDQFMLMSG
+327 VDQFMLMSG
-336 FTEAVNLGAGIASYG
+336 FTEATNLASGIATYG

-418 DPGIVAQTNA
+418 NPDIVAQTTA
-428 DSSMGLFLTIDSVPL
+428 DSSMGLFLTIDSIPL
-443 IGGVLTVLATI
+443 VGGVLTVVATV

-472 NFVSPAARQSRGFN
+472 NFVSPAARQSR
-486 NIQTGQALQVAFV
+486 
-499 ILFGSIATMSVW
+499 S
-511 FGVVRGIKKISNANA
+511 
-526 VMSIV
+526 
-531 FVAAVFIFGPTL
+531 
-543 YILGVLPESLS
+543 
-554 VFIDQFMLMSGF
+554 
-566 TEAVNLGAGIASY
+566 
-579 GDSWQAFW
+579 
-587 SFFIFCWCFAFA
+587 
-599 TFTAGF
+599 
-605 VSTISRGRT
+605 
-614 LREFVGG
+614 
-621 VVFVP
+621 
-626 AAVCIV
+626 
-632 WTCVVGGTGV
+632 
-642 WAAMSDPGI
+642 
-651 VAQTNADS
+651 
-659 SMGLFL
+659 
-665 TIDSVP
+665 
-671 LIGGVLTVLATILIG
+671 
-686 GYIVT
+686 
-691 SVDSGVMALSNFVS
+691 
-705 PAARQSR
+705 
-712 GFKALLALCI
+712 FKAVLALCI

-735 DFLSTIQFATI
+735 DFLNTIQFATI

-751 FSVIVIL
+751 FSIVVLL
-758 MGVQFFKWVK
+758 MGIQFFKWVR

-773 VERGLAEPF
+773 VARGLAEPF
-782 PEDSLAARQLR
+782 PEGSLAAKQLA
-793 QWHEEREAR
+793 QWHEEKEAR
-802 EAEKAWL
+802 EAEEAWRA
-809 TRHEEVDVPD
+809 RHEQLADAEEPAPR
-819 GAGLDESMKEVSR
+819 GSL

>member
-1 MRSKSSDDD
+1 MRSNDSDDGRAH
-10 ARKHVHP
+10 ART
-17 MEVENES
+17 VEEIESES
-24 GEVDPEPKEAQ
+24 GELDPEPKHAQ
-35 AARLGRTVRHDH
+35 AARLGRTVRHDYL
-47 VIRAASVAIVAV
+47 IRAVSVAIVLVVVGIAV
-59 VLGIALV
+59 V
-66 SADTFINAVG
+66 SASTFIDAVG
-76 VLRTFVTQYC
+76 ALRTFVTQYC

-96 CFAVCIFVAVTK
+96 CFVVCVLVAVTK
-108 LGSIRLGGKDAKPA
+108 YGTIRLGGADAKPA

-156 PFNAP
+156 PVAIP

-167 DTALAWTYFHWAIPA
+167 DAALAWTYFHWAIPA

-193 AYARYNMHKDTTF
+193 CYARYNMYKDTTF

-219 RPVGIVVEI
+219 RPAGIVVEI

-254 QIFNIQTG
+254 QIFHIQTG
-262 QALQVAFVILFGSI
+262 AALQVAFVILFGCI

-286 RGIKKIS
+286 KGIKNIS
-293 NANAVMSIVFVAAV
+293 NFNAVVSIVFVVAV

-327 IDQFMLMSG
+327 VDQFMLMSG
-336 FTEAVNLGAGIASYG
+336 FTEATNLASGIATYG

-418 DPGIVAQTNA
+418 NPDIVAQTTA
-428 DSSMGLFLTIDSVPL
+428 DSSMGLFLTIDSIPL
-443 IGGVLTVLATI
+443 VGGVLTVVATI

-472 NFVSPAARQSRGFN
+472 NFVSPAARQSR
-486 NIQTGQALQVAFV
+486 
-499 ILFGSIATMSVW
+499 S
-511 FGVVRGIKKISNANA
+511 
-526 VMSIV
+526 
-531 FVAAVFIFGPTL
+531 
-543 YILGVLPESLS
+543 
-554 VFIDQFMLMSGF
+554 
-566 TEAVNLGAGIASY
+566 
-579 GDSWQAFW
+579 
-587 SFFIFCWCFAFA
+587 
-599 TFTAGF
+599 
-605 VSTISRGRT
+605 
-614 LREFVGG
+614 
-621 VVFVP
+621 
-626 AAVCIV
+626 
-632 WTCVVGGTGV
+632 
-642 WAAMSDPGI
+642 
-651 VAQTNADS
+651 
-659 SMGLFL
+659 
-665 TIDSVP
+665 
-671 LIGGVLTVLATILIG
+671 
-686 GYIVT
+686 
-691 SVDSGVMALSNFVS
+691 
-705 PAARQSR
+705 
-712 GFKALLALCI
+712 FKAVLALCI

-735 DFLSTIQFATI
+735 DFLNTIQFATI

-751 FSVIVIL
+751 FSIVVLL
-758 MGVQFFKWVK
+758 MGIQFFKWVR

-773 VERGLAEPF
+773 VARGLAEPF
-782 PEDSLAARQLR
+782 PEGSLAAKQLA
-793 QWHEEREAR
+793 QWHEEKEAR
-802 EAEKAWL
+802 EAEEAWRA
-809 TRHEEVDVPD
+809 RHEQLADAEEPAPR
-819 GAGLDESMKEVSR
+819 GSL

>member
-1 MRSKSSDDD
+1 MRSNDLDDSRTQ
-10 ARKHVHP
+10 AVAVE
-17 MEVENES
+17 EVEDES
-24 GEVDPEPKEAQ
+24 GEVDPEPKLAQ
-35 AARLGRTVRHDH
+35 AKRLGRTVRHDYI
-47 VIRAASVAIVAV
+47 IRAVSVTIVLV
-59 VLGIALV
+59 VVGIAV
-66 SADTFINAVG
+66 ISADTFISAVSA
-76 VLRTFVTQYC
+76 LRTFVTQYC
-86 SWWIVLCAFL
+86 SWWIVLCSFL
-96 CFAVCIFVAVTK
+96 CFVVCVLVAVTK
-108 LGSIRLGGKDAKPA
+108 YGKIRLGGKDAKPA

-161 DPLFAG
+161 DPLLAG

-193 AYARYNMHKDTTF
+193 CYARYNMHKDTTF

-219 RPVGIVVEI
+219 RPVGIFVEI

-262 QALQVAFVILFGSI
+262 QTLQVAFVILFGAI

-286 RGIKKIS
+286 RGIKNIS
-293 NANAVMSIVFVAAV
+293 NVNAVISIVFVIAV

-327 IDQFMLMSG
+327 ADQFMLMSG
-336 FTEAVNLGAGIASYG
+336 FTEAVNLGSGIASYG

-418 DPGIVAQTNA
+418 NPDIVAQTTA
-428 DSSMGLFLTIDSVPL
+428 DSSMGLFLTIDSIPAV
-443 IGGVLTVLATI
+443 GGVLTVI
-454 LIGGYIV
+454 
-461 TSVDSGVMALS
+461 
-472 NFVSPAARQSRGFN
+472 
-486 NIQTGQALQVAFV
+486 
-499 ILFGSIATMSVW
+499 
-511 FGVVRGIKKISNANA
+511 
-526 VMSIV
+526 
-531 FVAAVFIFGPTL
+531 
-543 YILGVLPESLS
+543 
-554 VFIDQFMLMSGF
+554 
-566 TEAVNLGAGIASY
+566 
-579 GDSWQAFW
+579 
-587 SFFIFCWCFAFA
+587 
-599 TFTAGF
+599 
-605 VSTISRGRT
+605 
-614 LREFVGG
+614 
-621 VVFVP
+621 
-626 AAVCIV
+626 
-632 WTCVVGGTGV
+632 
-642 WAAMSDPGI
+642 
-651 VAQTNADS
+651 
-659 SMGLFL
+659 
-665 TIDSVP
+665 
-671 LIGGVLTVLATILIG
+671 ATILIG

-712 GFKALLALCI
+712 GFKVVLALCI
-722 TALAVLFMVTAGQ
+722 TALAVLFMVTAGE
-735 DFLSTIQFATI
+735 DFLNTIQFATI

-751 FSVIVIL
+751 FSIVVLL
-758 MGVQFFKWVK
+758 MGVQFFKWVR

-773 VERGLAEPF
+773 VERGEATPF
-782 PEDSLAARQLR
+782 PEDSLAANQLQ
-793 QWHEEREAR
+793 QWHKEKEAR
-802 EAEKAWL
+802 EAEEAWRA
-809 TRHEEVDVPD
+809 RHEGSVDTDEPL
-819 GAGLDESMKEVSR
+819 ARGLV

>member
-1 MRSKSSDDD
+1 MRSNDSDDGRAH
-10 ARKHVHP
+10 ARTI
-17 MEVENES
+17 EEIESES
-24 GEVDPEPKEAQ
+24 GELDPEPKHAQ
-35 AARLGRTVRHDH
+35 AARLGRTVRHDYL
-47 VIRAASVAIVAV
+47 IRAVSVAIVLVVVGIAV
-59 VLGIALV
+59 V
-66 SADTFINAVG
+66 SASTFIDAVG
-76 VLRTFVTQYC
+76 ALRTFVTQYC

-96 CFAVCIFVAVTK
+96 CFIVCVLVAVTK
-108 LGSIRLGGKDAKPA
+108 YGTIRLGGVDAKPA

-156 PFNAP
+156 PVAIP

-167 DTALAWTYFHWAIPA
+167 DAALAWTYFHWAIPA

-193 AYARYNMHKDTTF
+193 CYARYNMHKDTTF

-219 RPVGIVVEI
+219 RPAGIVVEI

-254 QIFNIQTG
+254 QIFHIQTG
-262 QALQVAFVILFGSI
+262 AALQVAFVILFGCI

-286 RGIKKIS
+286 KGIKNIS
-293 NANAVMSIVFVAAV
+293 NFNAVVSIVFVVAV

-327 IDQFMLMSG
+327 VDQFMLMSG
-336 FTEAVNLGAGIASYG
+336 FTEATNLASGIATYG

-418 DPGIVAQTNA
+418 NPDIVAQTTA
-428 DSSMGLFLTIDSVPL
+428 DSSMGLFLTIDSIPL
-443 IGGVLTVLATI
+443 VGGVLTVVATI

-472 NFVSPAARQSRGFN
+472 NFVSPAARQSR
-486 NIQTGQALQVAFV
+486 
-499 ILFGSIATMSVW
+499 S
-511 FGVVRGIKKISNANA
+511 
-526 VMSIV
+526 
-531 FVAAVFIFGPTL
+531 
-543 YILGVLPESLS
+543 
-554 VFIDQFMLMSGF
+554 
-566 TEAVNLGAGIASY
+566 
-579 GDSWQAFW
+579 
-587 SFFIFCWCFAFA
+587 
-599 TFTAGF
+599 
-605 VSTISRGRT
+605 
-614 LREFVGG
+614 
-621 VVFVP
+621 
-626 AAVCIV
+626 
-632 WTCVVGGTGV
+632 
-642 WAAMSDPGI
+642 
-651 VAQTNADS
+651 
-659 SMGLFL
+659 
-665 TIDSVP
+665 
-671 LIGGVLTVLATILIG
+671 
-686 GYIVT
+686 
-691 SVDSGVMALSNFVS
+691 
-705 PAARQSR
+705 
-712 GFKALLALCI
+712 FKAVLALCI

-735 DFLSTIQFATI
+735 DFLNTIQFATI

-751 FSVIVIL
+751 FSIVVLL
-758 MGVQFFKWVK
+758 MGIQFFKWVR

-773 VERGLAEPF
+773 VARGLAEPF
-782 PEDSLAARQLR
+782 PAGSLAAKQLA
-793 QWHEEREAR
+793 QWHEEKEAR
-802 EAEKAWL
+802 EAEEAWRA
-809 TRHEEVDVPD
+809 RHEQLAD
-819 GAGLDESMKEVSR
+819 ADEPAPRGSL

>member
-76 VLRTFVTQYC
+76 ALRTFVTQYC
-86 SWWIVLCAFL
+86 SWWIVLCAFFVL
-96 CFAVCIFVAVTK
+96 RRMHIRSGDEARFDPPGRQGRQARVLVLLLVRDAVRHRA
-108 LGSIRLGGKDAKPA
+108 
-122 FSYFSWFA
+122 
-130 MLFATGQGVGLVF
+130 GVGLVF

-472 NFVSPAARQSRGFN
+472 NFVSPAARQSRGF
-486 NIQTGQALQVAFV
+486 
-499 ILFGSIATMSVW
+499 
-511 FGVVRGIKKISNANA
+511 
-526 VMSIV
+526 
-531 FVAAVFIFGPTL
+531 
-543 YILGVLPESLS
+543 
-554 VFIDQFMLMSGF
+554 
-566 TEAVNLGAGIASY
+566 
-579 GDSWQAFW
+579 
-587 SFFIFCWCFAFA
+587 
-599 TFTAGF
+599 
-605 VSTISRGRT
+605 
-614 LREFVGG
+614 
-621 VVFVP
+621 
-626 AAVCIV
+626 
-632 WTCVVGGTGV
+632 
-642 WAAMSDPGI
+642 
-651 VAQTNADS
+651 
-659 SMGLFL
+659 
-665 TIDSVP
+665 
-671 LIGGVLTVLATILIG
+671 
-686 GYIVT
+686 
-691 SVDSGVMALSNFVS
+691 
-705 PAARQSR
+705 
-712 GFKALLALCI
+712 KALLALCI

>member
-1 MRSKSSDDD
+1 MRSNDSDDGRAH
-10 ARKHVHP
+10 ARTV
-17 MEVENES
+17 EEIENES
-24 GEVDPEPKEAQ
+24 GELDPEPKHAQ
-35 AARLGRTVRHDH
+35 AARLGRTVRHDYL
-47 VIRAASVAIVAV
+47 IRAVSVAIVLVVVGIAV
-59 VLGIALV
+59 V
-66 SADTFINAVG
+66 SASTFIDAVG
-76 VLRTFVTQYC
+76 ALRTFVTQYC

-96 CFAVCIFVAVTK
+96 CFVVCVLVAVTK
-108 LGSIRLGGKDAKPA
+108 YGTIRLGGADAKPA

-156 PFNAP
+156 PVAIP

-167 DTALAWTYFHWAIPA
+167 DAALAWTYFHWAIPA

-193 AYARYNMHKDTTF
+193 CYARYNMHKDTTF

-219 RPVGIVVEI
+219 RPAGIVVEI

-254 QIFNIQTG
+254 QIFHIQTG
-262 QALQVAFVILFGSI
+262 AALQVAFVILFGCI

-286 RGIKKIS
+286 KGIKNIS
-293 NANAVMSIVFVAAV
+293 NFNAVVSIVFVVAV

-327 IDQFMLMSG
+327 VDQFMLMSG
-336 FTEAVNLGAGIASYG
+336 FTEATNLASGIATYG

-418 DPGIVAQTNA
+418 NPDIVAQTTA
-428 DSSMGLFLTIDSVPL
+428 DSSMGLFLTIDSIPL
-443 IGGVLTVLATI
+443 VGGVLTVVATI

-472 NFVSPAARQSRGFN
+472 NFVSPAARQSR
-486 NIQTGQALQVAFV
+486 
-499 ILFGSIATMSVW
+499 S
-511 FGVVRGIKKISNANA
+511 
-526 VMSIV
+526 
-531 FVAAVFIFGPTL
+531 
-543 YILGVLPESLS
+543 
-554 VFIDQFMLMSGF
+554 
-566 TEAVNLGAGIASY
+566 
-579 GDSWQAFW
+579 
-587 SFFIFCWCFAFA
+587 
-599 TFTAGF
+599 
-605 VSTISRGRT
+605 
-614 LREFVGG
+614 
-621 VVFVP
+621 
-626 AAVCIV
+626 
-632 WTCVVGGTGV
+632 
-642 WAAMSDPGI
+642 
-651 VAQTNADS
+651 
-659 SMGLFL
+659 
-665 TIDSVP
+665 
-671 LIGGVLTVLATILIG
+671 
-686 GYIVT
+686 
-691 SVDSGVMALSNFVS
+691 
-705 PAARQSR
+705 
-712 GFKALLALCI
+712 FKAVLALCI

-751 FSVIVIL
+751 FSIVVLL
-758 MGVQFFKWVK
+758 MGIQFFKWVR

-773 VERGLAEPF
+773 VARGLAEPF
-782 PEDSLAARQLR
+782 PEGSLAAKQLA
-793 QWHEEREAR
+793 QWHEEKEAR
-802 EAEKAWL
+802 EAEEAWRA
-809 TRHEEVDVPD
+809 RHEQLADAEEPAPR
-819 GAGLDESMKEVSR
+819 GSL

>member
-1 MRSKSSDDD
+1 MRSNDSDDGRAH
-10 ARKHVHP
+10 ARTI
-17 MEVENES
+17 EEIESES
-24 GEVDPEPKEAQ
+24 GELDPEPKHAQ
-35 AARLGRTVRHDH
+35 AARLGRTVRHDYL
-47 VIRAASVAIVAV
+47 IRAVSVAIVLVVVGIAV
-59 VLGIALV
+59 V
-66 SADTFINAVG
+66 SASTFIDAVG
-76 VLRTFVTQYC
+76 ALRTFVTQYC

-96 CFAVCIFVAVTK
+96 CFVVCVLVAVTK
-108 LGSIRLGGKDAKPA
+108 YGTIRLGGADAKPA

-156 PFNAP
+156 PVAIP

-167 DTALAWTYFHWAIPA
+167 DAALAWTYFHWAIPA

-193 AYARYNMHKDTTF
+193 CYARYNMHKDTTF

-219 RPVGIVVEI
+219 RPAGIVVEI

-254 QIFNIQTG
+254 QIFHIQTG
-262 QALQVAFVILFGSI
+262 AALQVAFVILFGCI

-286 RGIKKIS
+286 KGIKNIS
-293 NANAVMSIVFVAAV
+293 NFNAIVSIVFVVAV

-327 IDQFMLMSG
+327 VDQFMLMSG
-336 FTEAVNLGAGIASYG
+336 FTEATNLASGIATYG

-418 DPGIVAQTNA
+418 NPDIVAQTTA
-428 DSSMGLFLTIDSVPL
+428 DSSMGLFLTIDSIPL
-443 IGGVLTVLATI
+443 VGGVLTVVATV

-472 NFVSPAARQSRGFN
+472 NFVSPAARQSR
-486 NIQTGQALQVAFV
+486 
-499 ILFGSIATMSVW
+499 S
-511 FGVVRGIKKISNANA
+511 
-526 VMSIV
+526 
-531 FVAAVFIFGPTL
+531 
-543 YILGVLPESLS
+543 
-554 VFIDQFMLMSGF
+554 
-566 TEAVNLGAGIASY
+566 
-579 GDSWQAFW
+579 
-587 SFFIFCWCFAFA
+587 
-599 TFTAGF
+599 
-605 VSTISRGRT
+605 
-614 LREFVGG
+614 
-621 VVFVP
+621 
-626 AAVCIV
+626 
-632 WTCVVGGTGV
+632 
-642 WAAMSDPGI
+642 
-651 VAQTNADS
+651 
-659 SMGLFL
+659 
-665 TIDSVP
+665 
-671 LIGGVLTVLATILIG
+671 
-686 GYIVT
+686 
-691 SVDSGVMALSNFVS
+691 
-705 PAARQSR
+705 
-712 GFKALLALCI
+712 FKAVLALCI

-735 DFLSTIQFATI
+735 DFLNTIQFATI

-751 FSVIVIL
+751 FSIVVLL
-758 MGVQFFKWVK
+758 MGIQFFKWVR

-773 VERGLAEPF
+773 VARGLAEPF
-782 PEDSLAARQLR
+782 PAGSLAAKQLA
-793 QWHEEREAR
+793 QWHEEKEAR
-802 EAEKAWL
+802 EAEEAWRA
-809 TRHEEVDVPD
+809 RHEQLADAEEPAPR
-819 GAGLDESMKEVSR
+819 GSL

>member
-1 MRSKSSDDD
+1 MRSNDSDDGRAH
-10 ARKHVHP
+10 ART
-17 MEVENES
+17 VEEIESES
-24 GEVDPEPKEAQ
+24 GELDPEPKHAQ
-35 AARLGRTVRHDH
+35 AARLGRTVRHDYL
-47 VIRAASVAIVAV
+47 IRAVSVAIVLVVVGIAV
-59 VLGIALV
+59 V
-66 SADTFINAVG
+66 SASTFIDAVG
-76 VLRTFVTQYC
+76 ALRTFVTQYC

-96 CFAVCIFVAVTK
+96 CFVVCVLVAVTK
-108 LGSIRLGGKDAKPA
+108 YGTIRLGGADAKPA

-156 PFNAP
+156 PVAIP

-167 DTALAWTYFHWAIPA
+167 DAALAWTYFHWAIPA

-193 AYARYNMHKDTTF
+193 CYARYNMHKDTTF

-219 RPVGIVVEI
+219 RPAGIVVEI

-254 QIFNIQTG
+254 QIFHIQTG
-262 QALQVAFVILFGSI
+262 AALQVAFVILFGCI

-286 RGIKKIS
+286 KGIKNIS
-293 NANAVMSIVFVAAV
+293 NFNAIVSIVFVVAV

-327 IDQFMLMSG
+327 VDQFMLMSG
-336 FTEAVNLGAGIASYG
+336 FTEATNLASGIATYG

-418 DPGIVAQTNA
+418 NPDIVAQTTA
-428 DSSMGLFLTIDSVPL
+428 DSSMGLFLTIDSIPL
-443 IGGVLTVLATI
+443 VGGVLTVVATI

-472 NFVSPAARQSRGFN
+472 NFVSPAARQSR
-486 NIQTGQALQVAFV
+486 
-499 ILFGSIATMSVW
+499 S
-511 FGVVRGIKKISNANA
+511 
-526 VMSIV
+526 
-531 FVAAVFIFGPTL
+531 
-543 YILGVLPESLS
+543 
-554 VFIDQFMLMSGF
+554 
-566 TEAVNLGAGIASY
+566 
-579 GDSWQAFW
+579 
-587 SFFIFCWCFAFA
+587 
-599 TFTAGF
+599 
-605 VSTISRGRT
+605 
-614 LREFVGG
+614 
-621 VVFVP
+621 
-626 AAVCIV
+626 
-632 WTCVVGGTGV
+632 
-642 WAAMSDPGI
+642 
-651 VAQTNADS
+651 
-659 SMGLFL
+659 
-665 TIDSVP
+665 
-671 LIGGVLTVLATILIG
+671 
-686 GYIVT
+686 
-691 SVDSGVMALSNFVS
+691 
-705 PAARQSR
+705 
-712 GFKALLALCI
+712 FKAVLALCI

-735 DFLSTIQFATI
+735 DFLNTIQFATI

-751 FSVIVIL
+751 FSIVVLL
-758 MGVQFFKWVK
+758 MGIQFFKWVR

-773 VERGLAEPF
+773 VARGLAEPF
-782 PEDSLAARQLR
+782 PEGSLAAKQLA
-793 QWHEEREAR
+793 QWHEEKEAR
-802 EAEKAWL
+802 EAEEAWRA
-809 TRHEEVDVPD
+809 RHEQLAD
-819 GAGLDESMKEVSR
+819 ADEPAPRGSL

>member
-1 MRSKSSDDD
+1 MRSNDSDDGRAH
-10 ARKHVHP
+10 ART
-17 MEVENES
+17 VEEIESES
-24 GEVDPEPKEAQ
+24 GELAPEPKHAQ
-35 AARLGRTVRHDH
+35 AARLGRTVRHDYL
-47 VIRAASVAIVAV
+47 IRAVSVAIVLVVVGIAV
-59 VLGIALV
+59 V
-66 SADTFINAVG
+66 SASTFIDAVG
-76 VLRTFVTQYC
+76 ALRTFVTQYC

-96 CFAVCIFVAVTK
+96 CFVVCVLVAVTK
-108 LGSIRLGGKDAKPA
+108 YGTIRLGGVDAKPA

-156 PFNAP
+156 PVAIP

-167 DTALAWTYFHWAIPA
+167 DAALAWTYFHWAIPA

-193 AYARYNMHKDTTF
+193 CYARYNMHKDTTF

-219 RPVGIVVEI
+219 RPAGIVVEI

-254 QIFNIQTG
+254 QIFHIQTG
-262 QALQVAFVILFGSI
+262 AALQVAFVILFGCI

-286 RGIKKIS
+286 KGIKNIS
-293 NANAVMSIVFVAAV
+293 NFNAVVSIVFVVAV

-327 IDQFMLMSG
+327 VDQFMLMSG
-336 FTEAVNLGAGIASYG
+336 FPEATNLASGIATYG

-418 DPGIVAQTNA
+418 NPDIVAQTTA
-428 DSSMGLFLTIDSVPL
+428 DSSMGLFLTIDSIPL
-443 IGGVLTVLATI
+443 VGGVLTVVATI

-472 NFVSPAARQSRGFN
+472 NFVSPAARQSR
-486 NIQTGQALQVAFV
+486 
-499 ILFGSIATMSVW
+499 S
-511 FGVVRGIKKISNANA
+511 
-526 VMSIV
+526 
-531 FVAAVFIFGPTL
+531 
-543 YILGVLPESLS
+543 
-554 VFIDQFMLMSGF
+554 
-566 TEAVNLGAGIASY
+566 
-579 GDSWQAFW
+579 
-587 SFFIFCWCFAFA
+587 
-599 TFTAGF
+599 
-605 VSTISRGRT
+605 
-614 LREFVGG
+614 
-621 VVFVP
+621 
-626 AAVCIV
+626 
-632 WTCVVGGTGV
+632 
-642 WAAMSDPGI
+642 
-651 VAQTNADS
+651 
-659 SMGLFL
+659 
-665 TIDSVP
+665 
-671 LIGGVLTVLATILIG
+671 
-686 GYIVT
+686 
-691 SVDSGVMALSNFVS
+691 
-705 PAARQSR
+705 
-712 GFKALLALCI
+712 FKAVLALCI

-735 DFLSTIQFATI
+735 DFLNTIQFATI

-751 FSVIVIL
+751 FSIVVLL
-758 MGVQFFKWVK
+758 MGIQFFKWVR

-773 VERGLAEPF
+773 VARGLAEPF
-782 PEDSLAARQLR
+782 PAGSLAAKQLA
-793 QWHEEREAR
+793 QWHEEKEAR
-802 EAEKAWL
+802 EAEEAWRA
-809 TRHEEVDVPD
+809 RHEQLADAEEPAPR
-819 GAGLDESMKEVSR
+819 GSL

>member
-76 VLRTFVTQYC
+76 ALRTFVTQYC

-336 FTEAVNLGAGIASYG
+336 LS
-351 DSWQAFWSFFIFCWC
+351 
-366 FAFATFTAGF
+366 
-376 VSTISRGR
+376 
-384 TLREFVGGVVF
+384 
-395 VPAAV
+395 
-400 CIVWTCVVGGT
+400 
-411 GVWAAMS
+411 
-418 DPGIVAQTNA
+418 
-428 DSSMGLFLTIDSVPL
+428 L
-443 IGGVLTVLATI
+443 IHI
-454 LIGGYIV
+454 
-461 TSVDSGVMALS
+461 
-472 NFVSPAARQSRGFN
+472 
-486 NIQTGQALQVAFV
+486 
-499 ILFGSIATMSVW
+499 
-511 FGVVRGIKKISNANA
+511 
-526 VMSIV
+526 
-531 FVAAVFIFGPTL
+531 
-543 YILGVLPESLS
+543 
-554 VFIDQFMLMSGF
+554 
-566 TEAVNLGAGIASY
+566 
-579 GDSWQAFW
+579 
-587 SFFIFCWCFAFA
+587 
-599 TFTAGF
+599 
-605 VSTISRGRT
+605 
-614 LREFVGG
+614 
-621 VVFVP
+621 
-626 AAVCIV
+626 
-632 WTCVVGGTGV
+632 
-642 WAAMSDPGI
+642 
-651 VAQTNADS
+651 
-659 SMGLFL
+659 
-665 TIDSVP
+665 
-671 LIGGVLTVLATILIG
+671 
-686 GYIVT
+686 
-691 SVDSGVMALSNFVS
+691 
-705 PAARQSR
+705 
-712 GFKALLALCI
+712 
-722 TALAVLFMVTAGQ
+722 
-735 DFLSTIQFATI
+735 
-746 AGGIP
+746 
-751 FSVIVIL
+751 
-758 MGVQFFKWVK
+758 
-768 HDEQL
+768 
-773 VERGLAEPF
+773 
-782 PEDSLAARQLR
+782 
-793 QWHEEREAR
+793 
-802 EAEKAWL
+802 
-809 TRHEEVDVPD
+809 
-819 GAGLDESMKEVSR
+819 

>member
-1 MRSKSSDDD
+1 MRSNDSDDGRAH
-10 ARKHVHP
+10 ART
-17 MEVENES
+17 VEEIESES
-24 GEVDPEPKEAQ
+24 GELDPEPKHAQ
-35 AARLGRTVRHDH
+35 AARLGRTVRHDYL
-47 VIRAASVAIVAV
+47 IRAVSVAIVLVVVGIAV
-59 VLGIALV
+59 V
-66 SADTFINAVG
+66 SASTFIDAVG
-76 VLRTFVTQYC
+76 ALRTFVTQYC

-96 CFAVCIFVAVTK
+96 CFVVCVLVAVTK
-108 LGSIRLGGKDAKPA
+108 YGTIRLGGVDAKPA

-156 PFNAP
+156 PVAIP

-167 DTALAWTYFHWAIPA
+167 DAALAWTYFHWAIPA

-193 AYARYNMHKDTTF
+193 CYARYNMHKDTTF

-219 RPVGIVVEI
+219 RPAGIVVEI

-254 QIFNIQTG
+254 QIFHIQTG
-262 QALQVAFVILFGSI
+262 AALQVAFVILFGCI

-286 RGIKKIS
+286 KGIKNIS
-293 NANAVMSIVFVAAV
+293 NFNAIVSIVFVVAV

-327 IDQFMLMSG
+327 VDQFMLMSG
-336 FTEAVNLGAGIASYG
+336 FTEATNLASGIATYG

-418 DPGIVAQTNA
+418 NPDIVAQTTA
-428 DSSMGLFLTIDSVPL
+428 DSSMGLFLTIDSIPL
-443 IGGVLTVLATI
+443 VGGVLTVVATV

-472 NFVSPAARQSRGFN
+472 NFVSPAARQSR
-486 NIQTGQALQVAFV
+486 
-499 ILFGSIATMSVW
+499 S
-511 FGVVRGIKKISNANA
+511 
-526 VMSIV
+526 
-531 FVAAVFIFGPTL
+531 
-543 YILGVLPESLS
+543 
-554 VFIDQFMLMSGF
+554 
-566 TEAVNLGAGIASY
+566 
-579 GDSWQAFW
+579 
-587 SFFIFCWCFAFA
+587 
-599 TFTAGF
+599 
-605 VSTISRGRT
+605 
-614 LREFVGG
+614 
-621 VVFVP
+621 
-626 AAVCIV
+626 
-632 WTCVVGGTGV
+632 
-642 WAAMSDPGI
+642 
-651 VAQTNADS
+651 
-659 SMGLFL
+659 
-665 TIDSVP
+665 
-671 LIGGVLTVLATILIG
+671 
-686 GYIVT
+686 
-691 SVDSGVMALSNFVS
+691 
-705 PAARQSR
+705 
-712 GFKALLALCI
+712 FKAVLALCI

-735 DFLSTIQFATI
+735 DFLNTIQFATI

-751 FSVIVIL
+751 FSIVVLL
-758 MGVQFFKWVK
+758 MGIQFFKWVR

-773 VERGLAEPF
+773 VARGLAEPF
-782 PEDSLAARQLR
+782 PEGSLAAKQLA
-793 QWHEEREAR
+793 QWHEEKEAR
-802 EAEKAWL
+802 EAEEAWRA
-809 TRHEEVDVPD
+809 RHEQLADAEEPAPR
-819 GAGLDESMKEVSR
+819 GSL

>member
-1 MRSKSSDDD
+1 MRSNDSDDGRAH
-10 ARKHVHP
+10 ART
-17 MEVENES
+17 VEEIESES
-24 GEVDPEPKEAQ
+24 GELDPEPKHAQ
-35 AARLGRTVRHDH
+35 AARLGRTVRHDYL
-47 VIRAASVAIVAV
+47 IRAVSVAIVLVVVGIAV
-59 VLGIALV
+59 V
-66 SADTFINAVG
+66 SASTFIDAVG
-76 VLRTFVTQYC
+76 ALRTFVTQYC

-96 CFAVCIFVAVTK
+96 CFVVCVLVAVTK
-108 LGSIRLGGKDAKPA
+108 YGTIRLGGVDAKPA

-156 PFNAP
+156 PVAIP

-167 DTALAWTYFHWAIPA
+167 DAALAWTYFHWAIPA

-193 AYARYNMHKDTTF
+193 CYARYNMHKDTTF

-219 RPVGIVVEI
+219 RPAGIVVEI

-254 QIFNIQTG
+254 QIFHIQTG
-262 QALQVAFVILFGSI
+262 AALQVAFVILFGCI

-286 RGIKKIS
+286 KGIKNIS
-293 NANAVMSIVFVAAV
+293 NFNAVVSIVFVVAV

-327 IDQFMLMSG
+327 VDQFMLMSG
-336 FTEAVNLGAGIASYG
+336 FTEATNLASGIATYG

-418 DPGIVAQTNA
+418 NPDIVAQTTA
-428 DSSMGLFLTIDSVPL
+428 DSSMGLFLTIDSIPL
-443 IGGVLTVLATI
+443 VGGVLTVVAAI

-472 NFVSPAARQSRGFN
+472 NFVSPAARQSR
-486 NIQTGQALQVAFV
+486 
-499 ILFGSIATMSVW
+499 S
-511 FGVVRGIKKISNANA
+511 
-526 VMSIV
+526 
-531 FVAAVFIFGPTL
+531 
-543 YILGVLPESLS
+543 
-554 VFIDQFMLMSGF
+554 
-566 TEAVNLGAGIASY
+566 
-579 GDSWQAFW
+579 
-587 SFFIFCWCFAFA
+587 
-599 TFTAGF
+599 
-605 VSTISRGRT
+605 
-614 LREFVGG
+614 
-621 VVFVP
+621 
-626 AAVCIV
+626 
-632 WTCVVGGTGV
+632 
-642 WAAMSDPGI
+642 
-651 VAQTNADS
+651 
-659 SMGLFL
+659 
-665 TIDSVP
+665 
-671 LIGGVLTVLATILIG
+671 
-686 GYIVT
+686 
-691 SVDSGVMALSNFVS
+691 
-705 PAARQSR
+705 
-712 GFKALLALCI
+712 FKAVLALCI

-735 DFLSTIQFATI
+735 DFLNTIQFATI

-751 FSVIVIL
+751 FSIVVLL
-758 MGVQFFKWVK
+758 MGIQFFKWVR

-773 VERGLAEPF
+773 VARGLAEPF
-782 PEDSLAARQLR
+782 PAGSLAAKQLA
-793 QWHEEREAR
+793 QWHEEKEAR
-802 EAEKAWL
+802 EAEEAWRA
-809 TRHEEVDVPD
+809 RHEQLADAEEPAPR
-819 GAGLDESMKEVSR
+819 GSL

>member
-1 MRSKSSDDD
+1 MRSNDSDDGRAH
-10 ARKHVHP
+10 ARTV
-17 MEVENES
+17 EEIENES
-24 GEVDPEPKEAQ
+24 GELDPEPKHAQ
-35 AARLGRTVRHDH
+35 AARLGRTVRHDYL
-47 VIRAASVAIVAV
+47 IRAVSVAIVLVVVGIAV
-59 VLGIALV
+59 V
-66 SADTFINAVG
+66 SASTFIDAVG
-76 VLRTFVTQYC
+76 ALRTFVTQYC

-96 CFAVCIFVAVTK
+96 CFVVCVLVAVTK
-108 LGSIRLGGKDAKPA
+108 YGTIRLGGADAKPA

-156 PFNAP
+156 PVAIP

-167 DTALAWTYFHWAIPA
+167 DAALAWTYFHWAIPA

-193 AYARYNMHKDTTF
+193 CYARYNMHKDTTF

-219 RPVGIVVEI
+219 RPAGIVVEI

-254 QIFNIQTG
+254 QIFHIQTG
-262 QALQVAFVILFGSI
+262 AALQVAFVILFGCI

-286 RGIKKIS
+286 KGIKNIS
-293 NANAVMSIVFVAAV
+293 NFNAVVSIVFVVAV

-327 IDQFMLMSG
+327 VDQFMLMSG
-336 FTEAVNLGAGIASYG
+336 FTEATNLASGIATYG

-418 DPGIVAQTNA
+418 NPDIVAQTTA
-428 DSSMGLFLTIDSVPL
+428 DSSMGLFLTIDSIPL
-443 IGGVLTVLATI
+443 VGGVLTVVATI

-472 NFVSPAARQSRGFN
+472 NFVSPAARQSR
-486 NIQTGQALQVAFV
+486 
-499 ILFGSIATMSVW
+499 S
-511 FGVVRGIKKISNANA
+511 
-526 VMSIV
+526 
-531 FVAAVFIFGPTL
+531 
-543 YILGVLPESLS
+543 
-554 VFIDQFMLMSGF
+554 
-566 TEAVNLGAGIASY
+566 
-579 GDSWQAFW
+579 
-587 SFFIFCWCFAFA
+587 
-599 TFTAGF
+599 
-605 VSTISRGRT
+605 
-614 LREFVGG
+614 
-621 VVFVP
+621 
-626 AAVCIV
+626 
-632 WTCVVGGTGV
+632 
-642 WAAMSDPGI
+642 
-651 VAQTNADS
+651 
-659 SMGLFL
+659 
-665 TIDSVP
+665 
-671 LIGGVLTVLATILIG
+671 
-686 GYIVT
+686 
-691 SVDSGVMALSNFVS
+691 
-705 PAARQSR
+705 
-712 GFKALLALCI
+712 FKAVLALCI

-735 DFLSTIQFATI
+735 DFLNTIQFATI

-751 FSVIVIL
+751 FSIVVLL
-758 MGVQFFKWVK
+758 MGIQFFKWVR

-773 VERGLAEPF
+773 VARGLAEPF
-782 PEDSLAARQLR
+782 PEGSLAAKQLA
-793 QWHEEREAR
+793 QWHEEKEAR
-802 EAEKAWL
+802 EAEEAWRA
-809 TRHEEVDVPD
+809 RHEQLADAEEPAPR
-819 GAGLDESMKEVSR
+819 GSL